1 MKKLK
6 IFAVLI
12 AGAIAFTGCSD
23 GSGNSIQ
30 NNNPKTNGGANTS
43 GKIIPENPFP
53 ADSVLADITIDSQRS
68 DIGDGEWKIICM
80 EYIAGLAVGLNESD
94 LKRINS
100 LELSDSERTKVN
112 SWIYENNDG
121 ITLLRMPYETF
132 VYIHTFKVSINK
144 GEYEIKEGTEFFQAT
159 IKPEDE
165 LIKKVWP
172 YDLYYWNE
180 NTFTKTRDLSKS
192 DYYWTRFENWF
203 KTTAFDYKLKTNDEK
218 NKFYEDMTSM
228 TSQYFYLEKQ

>member
-1 MKKLK
+1 MKKLR

-53 ADSVLADITIDSQRS
+53 ADSVLADITIDAQRS
-68 DIGDGEWKIICM
+68 DIGDGEWQIMCM
-80 EYIAGLAVGLNESD
+80 DYIAGLAVGLDESD

-112 SWIYENNDG
+112 SWIHENDDG
-121 ITLLRMPYETF
+121 VTLLDLPYETI
-132 VYIHTFKVSINK
+132 VQVDTFKVSINN

-159 IKPEDE
+159 IKPENE
-165 LIKKVWP
+165 LIKKVRP
-172 YDLYYWNE
+172 YDLYYWDE
-180 NTFTKTRDLSKS
+180 YTFTKTTDLSKS
-192 DYYWTRFENWF
+192 DYHWTHYENWF
-203 KTTAFDYKLKTNDEK
+203 KTTAFSYKLKTNDEK
-218 NKFYEDMTSM
+218 TKFYQNNTYQ
-228 TSQYFYLEKQ
+228 QYYLEKQ

>member
-1 MKKLK
+1 MKKIIIISVL
-6 IFAVLI
+6 FA
-12 AGAIAFTGCSD
+12 AAIVFSGCSD
-23 GSGNSIQ
+23 GSGNLNQ
-30 NNNPKTNGGANTS
+30 NDNTNKNGGSNTT

-53 ADSVLADITIDSQRS
+53 ADSVLADITIDAQRS
-68 DIGDGEWKIICM
+68 DIGDGEWIIISKKM
-80 EYIAGLAVGLNESD
+80 PTALSKGLTESD
-94 LKRINS
+94 LNRINS

-112 SWIYENNDG
+112 SWIYEDNDG

-132 VYIHTFKVSINK
+132 VYIHTFKVSINN

-192 DYYWTRFENWF
+192 DYYWTHYENWF
-203 KTTAFDYKLKTNDEK
+203 KTTAFNYKLKTNDEK
-218 NKFYEDMTSM
+218 NKFYADMTSM